1 MIIYHYTTIESLALI
16 LKNKTLLFNRL
27 DCVDDLEEGSVCSS
41 GIYVGRYVFVSC
53 WTESDE
59 ESIPLWKMY
68 GGDKFGVRIGLE
80 KDMFKKY
87 LVKDPNWGGQQWK
100 GSMILSLPPEEF
112 EKKDYFV
119 LPIQSIENDYFYR
132 KVQYV
137 DDVKAKTR
145 DSVII
150 TPNEDGT
157 YTGNISFGEI
167 GRYKH
172 RRWAF
177 QNETRF
183 ALTIFPFN
191 PILCQNQDEVGTLAL
206 NACLQN
212 KGLTFTKYFMNLDE
226 RVLDKMEIT
235 LSPNATEGQRT
246 LVDALVKLYAPN
258 AIVKSSSLGHLVKI

>member
-1 MIIYHYTTIESLALI
+1 MIYHYTTIESLALI

-27 DCVDDLEEGSVCSS
+27 DCVDDIEEGSVCSS

-68 GGDKFGVRIGLE
+68 GGEKFGVRIGLE

-87 LVKDPNWGGQQWK
+87 LINDPKWGGQQWA
-100 GSMILSLPPEEF
+100 GSMVLSLPSEEF
-112 EKKDYFV
+112 ENEGYFI
-119 LPIQSIENDYFYR
+119 LPNQSIDSDYFYR

-137 DDVKAKTR
+137 DDVAAKTR

-191 PILCQNQDEVGTLAL
+191 PIMCPNQVDVGTLAL
-206 NACLQN
+206 HACMQN
-212 KGLTFTKYFMNLDE
+212 KELAFTKYFMNLDE
-226 RVLDKMEIT
+226 RILDKMEIT
-235 LSPNATEGQRT
+235 LSPSATDGLRT
-246 LVDALVKLYAPN
+246 IVDALVRLYAPN
-258 AIVKSSSLGHLVKI
+258 AVVKSSSLGCLVKI

>member
-1 MIIYHYTTIESLALI
+1 MIYHYTTIESLALI

-68 GGDKFGVRIGLE
+68 GGDKFGVRIGLD

-87 LVKDPNWGGQQWK
+87 VVKDPQWGGQQWH
-100 GSMILSLPPEEF
+100 GSMLLSLPPEEF
-112 EKKDYFV
+112 EKEDYFIF
-119 LPIQSIENDYFYR
+119 PIHSIENDFFYR

-137 DDVKAKTR
+137 DDVEEKTKS
-145 DSVII
+145 SVIL
-150 TPNEDGT
+150 TPS
-157 YTGNISFGEI
+157 GNGKYRANILFGEI

-172 RRWAF
+172 KRWAF
-177 QNETRF
+177 QNESRF
-183 ALTIFPFN
+183 ALTILPFN
-191 PILCQNQDEVGTLAL
+191 PILCKNQDEVGTLAL

-212 KGLTFTKYFMNLDE
+212 KELAFTKYFMNLDE
-226 RVLDKMEIT
+226 RSFDNMEIT
-235 LSPNATEGQRT
+235 LSPSATEGQRT
-246 LVDALVKLYAPN
+246 LVDALVRLYAPN
-258 AIVKSSSLGHLVKI
+258 AVIKSSTLGRLVKI

>member
-1 MIIYHYTTIESLALI
+1 MIYHYTTIESLALI

-68 GGDKFGVRIGLE
+68 GGDKSGVRIGLE

-87 LVKDPNWGGQQWK
+87 FVMDPKWGGQKWR
-100 GSMILSLPPEEF
+100 GSMLLSLPPKEF
-112 EKKDYFV
+112 EREGYFV
-119 LPIQSIENDYFYR
+119 LPNQAIDDEYFYR

-137 DDVKAKTR
+137 DDVEEKTR

-150 TPNEDGT
+150 TPNVEGT

-172 RRWAF
+172 KRWAF

-191 PILCQNQDEVGTLAL
+191 PILCQNQEEVGKLAL

-212 KGLTFTKYFMNLDE
+212 KELAFTKYFMNLDE
-226 RVLDKMEIT
+226 NILDKMEIT
-235 LSPNATEGQRT
+235 LSPNATEGHRT

-258 AIVKSSSLGHLVKI
+258 AVVKSSSLGRLVKI

>member
-1 MIIYHYTTIESLALI
+1 
-16 LKNKTLLFNRL
+16 
-27 DCVDDLEEGSVCSS
+27 
-41 GIYVGRYVFVSC
+41 
-53 WTESDE
+53 
-59 ESIPLWKMY
+59 
-68 GGDKFGVRIGLE
+68 
-80 KDMFKKY
+80 MFKKY
-87 LVKDPNWGGQQWK
+87 FINDPKWGGQQWA
-100 GSMILSLPPEEF
+100 GSMVLSLPSEEF
-112 EKKDYFV
+112 ENEDYFI
-119 LPIQSIENDYFYR
+119 LPNQSIDSDYFYR

-137 DDVKAKTR
+137 DNVATKTR

-191 PILCQNQDEVGTLAL
+191 PIMCPNQDDVGTLAF

-212 KGLTFTKYFMNLDE
+212 KELAFTKYFMSLDE
-226 RVLDKMEIT
+226 RILDKMEIT
-235 LSPNATEGQRT
+235 LSPSATEGQRT
-246 LVDALVKLYAPN
+246 IVDALVRLYAPN

>member
-1 MIIYHYTTIESLALI
+1 M
-16 LKNKTLLFNRL
+16 FNRL

-87 LVKDPNWGGQQWK
+87 FVKDPKWGGQQWH
-100 GSMILSLPPEEF
+100 GSMLLSLPPEEF
-112 EKKDYFV
+112 EKNDYFI
-119 LPIQSIENDYFYR
+119 LPNQLIDTDYFYR

-137 DDVKAKTR
+137 DDVEERTSN
-145 DSVII
+145 SVII

-157 YTGNISFGEI
+157 FRGNIAFGEI

-172 RRWAF
+172 KRWAF

-183 ALTIFPFN
+183 ALTILPFN
-191 PILCQNQDEVGTLAL
+191 PILYQNQDEVGTLAL

-212 KGLTFTKYFMNLDE
+212 KELAFTKYFMNLDE
-226 RVLDKMEIT
+226 RVLDNMEIT
-235 LSPNATEGQRT
+235 LSPSSTEGQRT
-246 LVDALVKLYAPN
+246 LVNALVKLYAPN
-258 AIVKSSSLGHLVKI
+258 AVVKPSALGRLIKI